1 MRRWAGL
8 ALLLTAIPAVA
19 QQNDTFTLTPELDL
33 EGAGDDG
40 SYELLIQEVE
50 QARAVTA
57 PGGVLRALDRVSGAL
72 QDLDL
77 TNGQS
82 VRYSSLVITL
92 SECRYPEGNP
102 NGDAYGHVVVQPA
115 SAGAPVF
122 AGWMIASSPALNAMD
137 HPRYDVWLL
146 RCRTS

>member
-1 MRRWAGL
+1 MRGAAVL
-8 ALLLTAIPAVA
+8 AVLLAAAPAAA
-19 QQNDTFTLTPELDL
+19 QQNDTFTLTPDLNLD
-33 EGAGDDG
+33 GAGEDG
-40 SYELLIQEVE
+40 SYQLIEEVE

-57 PGGVLRALDRVSGAL
+57 TGGVLRALDRVSGAL

-77 TNGQS
+77 TSGQS

-115 SAGAPVF
+115 SVGAPVF

>member
-1 MRRWAGL
+1 MRRAALFL
-8 ALLLTAIPAVA
+8 AMLAAPVA
-19 QQNDTFTLTPELDL
+19 AQNNGFTLNPELNV
-33 EGAGDDG
+33 EGAGPDG
-40 SYELLIQEVE
+40 SYELIEEVE

-57 PGGVLRALDRVSGAL
+57 SGGVLRALDRVSGVVR
-72 QDLDL
+72 DLDL
-77 TNGQS
+77 SNGQS
-82 VRYSSLVITL
+82 VRYSSLVVTL

-115 SAGAPVF
+115 NAGAPVF

-146 RCRTS
+146 RCTTS